1 MALTVGFDDTEQGRD
16 ALALGVA
23 LAAAL
28 HEPLTVA
35 VVYPGDDAGLLPV
48 AQEARWLAESRAT
61 ADRKLEMARELVGGR
76 VPATMVALGPGPA
89 SRLLLEHLVTQP
101 PRAIVLGSS
110 ASATFGRV
118 SLGSTVERVLDGA
131 TCPVVV
137 TPKGYAGQAA
147 LIGPV
152 AVAYDGSAEADR
164 AVELAAG
171 LAADLGRS
179 VRGVSVA
186 DGSVPASQA
195 LGVGDVAVH
204 RGVPATGEVLP
215 LRRAVAQVL
224 AALPGEQPSL
234 LVCGSRGRG
243 PVRRVFLGS
252 VSARVVRTA
261 AYPVVVV
268 PRP

>member
-23 LAAAL
+23 LASAL

-35 VVYPGDDAGLLPV
+35 VAYPGDDGGLLS
-48 AQEARWLAESRAT
+48 AAEEARWLAESRAA
-61 ADRKLEMARELVGGR
+61 ADRKLDVAAELVGGR
-76 VPATMVALGPGPA
+76 VPVTPVALGPGPA
-89 SRLLLEHLVTQP
+89 SRSLLEHLQAQS
-101 PRAIVLGSS
+101 PRAVVLGSS
-110 ASATFGRV
+110 ASATLGRV

-137 TPKGYAGQAA
+137 TPKGYAGQAGLA
-147 LIGPV
+147 GPV

-171 LAADLGRS
+171 LAADLGGS
-179 VRGVSVA
+179 VRLVSVA
-186 DGSVPASQA
+186 DGSLPSCQA
-195 LGVGDVAVH
+195 LVVGGVAG
-204 RGVPATGEVLP
+204 RRSVPATAEVLP
-215 LRRAVAQVL
+215 LRRTVAQVL
-224 AALPGEQPSL
+224 ADLPGERPSL

-252 VSARVVRTA
+252 VSARVV
-261 AYPVVVV
+261 
-268 PRP
+268 

>member
-1 MALTVGFDDTEQGRD
+1 
-16 ALALGVA
+16 
-23 LAAAL
+23 
-28 HEPLTVA
+28 
-35 VVYPGDDAGLLPV
+35 
-48 AQEARWLAESRAT
+48 
-61 ADRKLEMARELVGGR
+61 
-76 VPATMVALGPGPA
+76 LGPGPA
-89 SRLLLEHLVTQP
+89 SRSLLEHLEAQP
-101 PRAIVLGSS
+101 PRAVVLGSS
-110 ASATFGRV
+110 ASATLGRV

-137 TPKGYAGQAA
+137 TPKGYAGQADLA
-147 LIGPV
+147 GQAGLAGLAGPV

-179 VRGVSVA
+179 VRVVSVA
-186 DGSVPASQA
+186 DGSLPSTQA
-195 LGVGDVAVH
+195 LVVGEVADH
-204 RGVPATGEVLP
+204 LSVPATAEVLP
-215 LRRAVAQVL
+215 LRRTVAQVL
-224 AALPGEQPSL
+224 ADLPGERPSL